1 MAAAV
6 KVLAVCSWFLETF
19 NEAIHEQTKP
29 VFQKVCKA
37 NRRGVESLIVA
48 CLQLP
53 VRFPDFFRIF
63 LRLSGCDVNADG
75 GLGAGGAGG
84 CSDSEYQWS
93 FESLGP
99 SLPAPQRPAQL
110 AQTPDWI
117 LPESGETGRPGNRA
131 TERGQPV
138 LQNLVSRLS
147 CAFLC
152 ARSIWNALHM
162 WLRLHYS
169 IFLSDKRRSAR
180 GVGPFLLIWAQ
191 ALSRPQLRP
200 RKSGR
205 GFF

>member
-1 MAAAV
+1 MAAAD
-6 KVLAVCSWFLETF
+6 KVLAVWSWFLEIF
-19 NEAIHEQTKP
+19 NEPIHEQTKP
-29 VFQKVCKA
+29 VFQMVCKA

-117 LPESGETGRPGNRA
+117 LPESGETGRPGNR
-131 TERGQPV
+131 ERGQLV
-138 LQNLVSRLS
+138 LHNLVSRLS
-147 CAFLC
+147 WFFFNFFFMCTEHRKCLTFVIACVLFYVYIWKVEKRTRGWAFL
-152 ARSIWNALHM
+152 AYL
-162 WLRLHYS
+162 
-169 IFLSDKRRSAR
+169 
-180 GVGPFLLIWAQ
+180 GPGHN
-191 ALSRPQLRP
+191 RP
-200 RKSGR
+200 
-205 GFF
+205 